1 MIKKLIA
8 LVALFFGLCFSP
20 AFADEVSTPPAPE
33 FKQYQRDGVIDPS
46 LAGLAKEL
54 SEQAKVIADLQ
65 ENSRLDNEL
74 SKQSKFI
81 DGLRDRIYALEV
93 GFNGN
98 TLNQYVDDIAER
110 LKKLEARCKAD
121 CNYFSTSEVE
131 INKRLAR
138 LEEKVSRLIKILK
151 LQKEAVK

>member
-33 FKQYQRDGVIDPS
+33 FKQYHREGVIDPS

-65 ENSRLDNEL
+65 GVVSTLEIGVNGS
-74 SKQSKFI
+74 
-81 DGLRDRIYALEV
+81 ALACH
-93 GFNGN
+93 
-98 TLNQYVDDIAER
+98 VDDIEER
-110 LKKLEARCKAD
+110 LKQLEASNKAD
-121 CNYFSTSEVE
+121 CNHFSTSEVE